1 MRTLIK
7 NGKVINVFTDQIEEA
22 NVLIEDDCII
32 GIGDFYKDSDADCVA
47 DVSGKYICPG
57 FTDGHIHIES
67 TMLTPAE
74 FMRVSLPHGT
84 TAVVADPHEIS
95 NVCGKNGID
104 YMLAASEGLPMRVY
118 IMLPSCVPSTGF
130 DESGAVLSAEDLYPY
145 YSNPRVLGLAEV
157 MNYPGV
163 ISGDKEVHKKLSDAA
178 ALNKCIDGH
187 APLLSGRDLN
197 TYISAGIKTDHECS
211 NFNEAEERIRRGQ
224 WVMIRR
230 GTAARNLEGLIDL
243 FDEPYNRRCILV
255 TDDKHPS
262 DLMND
267 GHIDAIIR
275 RAVKLGKSPLVGIRM
290 ATLQAA
296 ECFGLKNTGAVAPG
310 YKADLLILSNLEE
323 VKVDSVY
330 CGGVKT
336 AEGGRLLVKPNVNVG
351 AELDAAVRN
360 TFHVKKTKSS
370 DFDLKKGVCR
380 VIKTIKGE
388 LLTDEMI
395 TETDGVDTERDIL
408 KIAVIERHKNTG
420 HIGVGYISGV
430 GLKQGAIASSVS
442 HDSHNIIVIG
452 TSSEEMACAANRV
465 IDMEGGCAAVCGGEV
480 IADVPLPIAG
490 LMSDCTAEE
499 TALRDMKLRGAMTRL
514 GVPDN
519 SSPLMTMA
527 FVSLAVIPSLKL
539 TTLGYI
545 DVNDQKQVSLYVA
558 EKNADSVLGEG
569 V

>member
-32 GIGDFYKDSDADCVA
+32 GVGDFYKDSDADCVA

-84 TAVVADPHEIS
+84 TAVVADPHEIA
-95 NVCGKNGID
+95 NVCGKDGID
-104 YMLAASEGLPMRVY
+104 YMLAASEGLPMSVY
-118 IMLPSCVPSTGF
+118 IMLPSCVPSTEF

-145 YSNPRVLGLAEV
+145 YLNPRVLGLAEV

-163 ISGDKEVHKKLSDAA
+163 ISGDKGVHKKLSDAA
-178 ALNKCIDGH
+178 ALNKRIDGH

-323 VKVDSVY
+323 VKVDAVY

>member
-187 APLLSGRDLN
+187 APLLSGRGLN

-323 VKVDSVY
+323 VKVDAVY

-351 AELDAAVRN
+351 AELDEAVRN

>member
-1 MRTLIK
+1 
-7 NGKVINVFTDQIEEA
+7 
-22 NVLIEDDCII
+22 
-32 GIGDFYKDSDADCVA
+32 
-47 DVSGKYICPG
+47 
-57 FTDGHIHIES
+57 
-67 TMLTPAE
+67 
-74 FMRVSLPHGT
+74 
-84 TAVVADPHEIS
+84 
-95 NVCGKNGID
+95 
-104 YMLAASEGLPMRVY
+104 
-118 IMLPSCVPSTGF
+118 
-130 DESGAVLSAEDLYPY
+130 
-145 YSNPRVLGLAEV
+145 
-157 MNYPGV
+157 
-163 ISGDKEVHKKLSDAA
+163 
-178 ALNKCIDGH
+178 
-187 APLLSGRDLN
+187 
-197 TYISAGIKTDHECS
+197 
-211 NFNEAEERIRRGQ
+211 
-224 WVMIRR
+224 
-230 GTAARNLEGLIDL
+230 
-243 FDEPYNRRCILV
+243 
-255 TDDKHPS
+255 
-262 DLMND
+262 MND